1 MKTTPQ
7 EVYESLRSY
16 QRTNGYPPT
25 LRELANRLQV
35 HHTTVLNVLHY
46 LKNQG
51 FIRHRKYAPRAYW
64 IPSEPHPRR
73 P

>member
-25 LRELANRLQV
+25 LRELAERLEA
-35 HHTTVLNVLHY
+35 HHATVLSRLHY
-46 LKNQG
+46 LKHQG
-51 FIRHRKYAPRAYW
+51 LIRHKRRATRAYW
-64 IPSEPHPRR
+64 IPSEPHHRR
-73 P
+73 A